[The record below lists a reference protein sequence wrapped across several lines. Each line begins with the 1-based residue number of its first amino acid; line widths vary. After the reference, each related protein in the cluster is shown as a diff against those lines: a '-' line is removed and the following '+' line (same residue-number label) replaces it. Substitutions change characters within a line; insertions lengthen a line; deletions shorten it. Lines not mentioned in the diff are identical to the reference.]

1 MITILTFVSFCI
13 LPCAAAFLNC
23 NSTDHSPVEFEDAG
37 N

>member
-1 MITILTFVSFCI
+1 MISIIVFISFCI

-23 NSTDHSPVEFEDAG
+23 NSTDHSPVEFETAS